1 MKICNLSN
9 GKYILVYVPTL
20 YKKIM
25 HSNAVAIKKSSI
37 MQLVFH
43 MIYIL
48 FTIL

>member
-1 MKICNLSN
+1 MKICNLFN

-20 YKKIM
+20 YKNYAFKCSS
-25 HSNAVAIKKSSI
+25 HKKSSI